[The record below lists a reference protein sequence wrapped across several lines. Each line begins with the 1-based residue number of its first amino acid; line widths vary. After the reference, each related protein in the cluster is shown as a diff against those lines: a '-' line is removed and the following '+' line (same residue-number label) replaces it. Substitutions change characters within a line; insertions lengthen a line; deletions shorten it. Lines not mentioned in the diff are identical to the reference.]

1 MRRIPPRLTKVIL
14 RLLQL
19 WEKEIDADEK
29 IYQESRQYMPD
40 VTRASSKSS
49 KHVQEI
55 DFQSSPGF
63 DQTGSGIFTPGKRV
77 RHPIFGP
84 GRVIRDIGPKKIQ
97 VLFDVAG
104 EKTLHLDYA
113 KLSVIER

>member
-1 MRRIPPRLTKVIL
+1 MCIRDR
-14 RLLQL
+14 
-19 WEKEIDADEK
+19 EIDTDEK

-40 VTRASSKSS
+40 VTRASSKPSEYD
-49 KHVQEI
+49 Q
-55 DFQSSPGF
+55 QGSPSAGQKS
-63 DQTGSGIFTPGKRV
+63 DQTGSGIFSPGKRV

-84 GRVIRDIGPKKIQ
+84 GRVIRGISPKKIR

-113 KLSVIER
+113 KLSVIEG